1 MSRAWCKSRCDC
13 LILSPALKHLNC
25 FIPIVNTLCLVARVH
40 RLGGAEPNVMLMPG
54 RASGWAAQ
62 CQSSFPACVF
72 STSFACTSGGFFYND
87 GLALSAVASLILR
100 LESACEVISQQLLGK
115 RHQVPTRGN
124 TAIFKTSLSFLFFF
138 CSPEKQFLAFQKKA
152 LFCFC
157 FMFWLFS
164 VSFQLFNEFW
174 PCGFRLRFLVCKYFH
189 LDLLLKKTLWN
200 CNSEILLLD
209 GLKRYFACFEF
220 FWNVLTDLQ
229 TNLAMTQFWILL
241 SFFHFQ
247 GPLVRYSLFIC

>member
-1 MSRAWCKSRCDC
+1 MQITLWLPDPQPSLKAPELFHPHCKYLVSCGQSASSWWCWAGCDAYAWKGKRLGSTVSV
-13 LILSPALKHLNC
+13 ILSCLCCLNFFC
-25 FIPIVNTLCLVARVH
+25 MHFWWFFLQWWFSSLCCGFCYFTVRVSMWSH
-40 RLGGAEPNVMLMPG
+40 F
-54 RASGWAAQ
+54 SAA
-62 CQSSFPACVF
+62 
-72 STSFACTSGGFFYND
+72 
-87 GLALSAVASLILR
+87 
-100 LESACEVISQQLLGK
+100 LGK
-115 RHQVPTRGN
+115 AASSTNKRQYYNIQNFIV
-124 TAIFKTSLSFLFFF
+124 TSLFLLLSRKAVPCF
-138 CSPEKQFLAFQKKA
+138 SKKA

-209 GLKRYFACFEF
+209 GLKRCFACFEF

-229 TNLAMTQFWILL
+229 TNLAMTQFWILF